1 MDGAE
6 TMIPGGIMAEQ
17 EPILTDP
24 STPEMGVHVRD
35 YSRFIGMM
43 KWTAIICFIL
53 GLIIIAFV
61 L

>member
-1 MDGAE
+1 MDEAE
-6 TMIPGGIMAEQ
+6 TIIAGGFMAEE

-24 STPEMGVHVRD
+24 PSQEMRVHVRD
-35 YSRFIGMM
+35 YSRFANMM
-43 KWTAIICFIL
+43 KWGAIISFIT